1 MSALKRFKIKTR
13 AQHIWIRGVF
23 VFGLV
28 GPFFFNLVY
37 YLLSGEITMKSVVIS
52 VIISLMTGYLWGVW
66 TWKITPKRRKNK
78 IVKNK

>member
-28 GPFFFNLVY
+28 GPLFFNLVY
-37 YLLSGEITMKSVVIS
+37 YLLSGEITMKSVVVS
-52 VIISLMTGYLWGVW
+52 VIVSLMTGYLWGVR
-66 TWKITPKRRKNK
+66 TWRTSQRKNS
-78 IVKNK
+78 I